1 MNYDKFLM
9 VFTLITASLSLIFGG
24 YLVIT
29 ELSIGGYAMMIIG
42 IFGMVVFSMYMSKRS
57 KIKNQT

>member
-1 MNYDKFLM
+1 MNYNKFLM

-42 IFGMVVFSMYMSKRS
+42 VFGMVVFSMYMSKRS
-57 KIKNQT
+57 KIKNQS

>member
-1 MNYDKFLM
+1 MNYNKFLM

-29 ELSIGGYAMMIIG
+29 ELSIGGYTMMIIG
-42 IFGMVVFSMYMSKRS
+42 VFGMVVFSMYMSKRS
-57 KIKNQT
+57 KIKNQS